1 MLVMRQRKKS
11 SKKEEMIFHFSHS
24 LGILMMKML
33 DLELTMLGK
42 LEVEL
47 MMMKTKNLRDS

>member
-11 SKKEEMIFHFSHS
+11 SKKEEKIFHFSHS
-24 LGILMMKML
+24 LGIFVMKKLEVKLMMMK
-33 DLELTMLGK
+33 K

-47 MMMKTKNLRDS
+47 MMMKKKNLRDS